1 MLGGWVHE
9 PGSSSGER
17 SVSRK
22 RRARAG
28 ISARVDVSDEGALL
42 DDVGVDFGWESVGD
56 MVSGAMGPWMTGGWM
71 MRW

>member
-1 MLGGWVHE
+1 M
-9 PGSSSGER
+9 
-17 SVSRK
+17 
-22 RRARAG
+22 
-28 ISARVDVSDEGALL
+28 SDEGALL